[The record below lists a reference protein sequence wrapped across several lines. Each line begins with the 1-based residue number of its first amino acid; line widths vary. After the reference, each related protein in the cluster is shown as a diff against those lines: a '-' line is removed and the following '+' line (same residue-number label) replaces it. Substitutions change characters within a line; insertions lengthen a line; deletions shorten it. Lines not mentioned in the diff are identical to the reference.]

1 MAKNVLSAP
10 LRNTCQSM
18 GMYVNIEELNPRGE
32 KESRIR
38 RLIPLFRDW
47 LVYFTRGI
55 EDGQPASLEKQLL
68 SFPRW
73 KHDDLPDCL
82 NMLYDMY
89 TLQPN
94 IERRHRPLQ
103 VSYKNG
109 RPIMSK

>member
-38 RLIPLFRDW
+38 KLIPLFRDG
-47 LVYFTRGI
+47 LIYFTRGI
-55 EDGQPASLEKQLL
+55 EDGQPVSLEKQLL
-68 SFPRW
+68 TFPRG
-73 KHDDLPDCL
+73 KHDDVIDSLQL
-82 NMLYDMY
+82 MYDMY

-94 IERRHRPLQ
+94 IERKHRPLS
-103 VSYKNG
+103 VTYKNG